1 MNCQAVVV
9 VFLELAT
16 VVELL
21 ELPEAEDRTAEKAA
35 KMDMVAETAA
45 L

>member
-1 MNCQAVVV
+1 VVV
-9 VFLELAT
+9 IFLELAT

-21 ELPEAEDRTAEKAA
+21 ELPETEDRTTEKAT
-35 KMDMVAETAA
+35 KMVVVAETAT